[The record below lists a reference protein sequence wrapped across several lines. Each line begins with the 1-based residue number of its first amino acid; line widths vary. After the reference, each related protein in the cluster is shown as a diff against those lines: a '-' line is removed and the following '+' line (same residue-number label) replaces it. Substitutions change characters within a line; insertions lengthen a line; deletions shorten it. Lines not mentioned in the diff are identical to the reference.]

1 MRPVN
6 GGQRVILMRIF
17 QIFVSV
23 VFLASAS
30 AAVAG
35 ESPRVRDIVVECA
48 QCHGADGVSIRPGV
62 PDLAGKT
69 VKHLLAQLKAFRD
82 GQRPEHAA
90 MRGMRRDLTG
100 AELRAIATHFAR
112 LPAP

>member
-1 MRPVN
+1 MTPPR
-6 GGQRVILMRIF
+6 RVLAATLAL
-17 QIFVSV
+17 SAAAAA
-23 VFLASAS
+23 LASS
-30 AAVAG
+30 AHA
-35 ESPRVRDIVVECA
+35 ESARVRDIVVECA